1 MGCGDE
7 LKAEVFVISNSDIL
21 SIPPRP
27 ASLQFWSVLR
37 VNLQEG
43 DLGRFVFAESWPGPD
58 YTVKIFAGLAGIP
71 RINPDHPSAKDGFVC
86 GDLYLTSLRIC
97 GSTGGWTGRFE
108 TLVLGELCSECFGF
122 VCLSIG
128 SSVFSLLQTAKPR

>member
-1 MGCGDE
+1 
-7 LKAEVFVISNSDIL
+7 
-21 SIPPRP
+21 
-27 ASLQFWSVLR
+27 LQFWSVLR

-97 GSTGGWTGRFE
+97 GSTGGWTGHFE
-108 TLVLGELCSECFGF
+108 TLVLANR
-122 VCLSIG
+122 VANA
-128 SSVFSLLQTAKPR
+128 SVLYAYRSVAQFFLLQAAKPTCIHTS